1 MKRIKPEDKNLSVL
15 VVNVAFMDS
24 VRAVNKVIKGMR
36 VARPCFPI
44 LIKRRQIQT
53 HSKVFCFVFSLW
65 SKIKAG
71 DKIVCELNPF

>member
-24 VRAVNKVIKGMR
+24 VRAVHKVIKGMR
-36 VARPCFPI
+36 VAGLCFPI

-53 HSKVFCFVFSLW
+53 HSEVFCFVFSLW